1 MRACVAIAAL
11 FKWAKIMLELRALDV
26 VTSAARENRAI
37 SAATRR
43 CDAIE
48 RVSTIL
54 DACENIVDCGDAE
67 HVTWS
72 AFWHRIAN
80 PSASVADNALF
91 NRTADTDAVE
101 VQRSDLFGRMP
112 AQILIIRT
120 LHYAIQC
127 LIRLADA
134 LFGKPLMLGNATL
147 RPTIGAFHGTLLV
160 AARVHQCS
168 QLVEREHD
176 VGADLMLDPH

>member
-54 DACENIVDCGDAE
+54 DACENIVDCSDAE
-67 HVTWS
+67 HVARS
-72 AFWHRIAN
+72 AFRHRIAN
-80 PSASVADNALF
+80 PGASVADNALF
-91 NRTADTDAVE
+91 NRTSDADAVE
-101 VQRSDLFGRMP
+101 IQRSDLFGRMP
-112 AQILIIRT
+112 AQILIIRA
-120 LHYAIQC
+120 LHHAIQR

-147 RPTIGAFHGTLLV
+147 RPTVGAFHGTFLV
-160 AARVHQCS
+160 AARVHQCG

-176 VGADLMLDPH
+176 VGADLMLDSH